1 MIHEELHKLTKES
14 YYDDN
19 FGHWDDMD
27 DPDMKDFYRDVQR
40 RSVVKK
46 CVGCGRRV
54 KILPEYDVC
63 DSCATKREQGWD
75 I

>member
-1 MIHEELHKLTKES
+1 MSPRS

-19 FGHWDDMD
+19 FGHWDMQDEED
-27 DPDMKDFYRDVQR
+27 VEFYRHVQR
-40 RSVVKK
+40 NSVRKK
-46 CVGCGRRV
+46 CQGCGRMV
-54 KILPEYDVC
+54 KIMPDYAYC

>member
-1 MIHEELHKLTKES
+1 MRT

-19 FGHWDDMD
+19 FGFWDMD
-27 DPDMKDFYRDVQR
+27 DDPEGTMEFYESVQR
-40 RSVVKK
+40 RSVEKE
-46 CVGCGRRV
+46 CSGCGRTVR
-54 KILPEYDVC
+54 ILPEYGYC

>member
-1 MIHEELHKLTKES
+1 MRT

-19 FGHWDDMD
+19 FGFWDMRDED
-27 DPDMKDFYRDVQR
+27 DERFYREVQR
-40 RSVVKK
+40 RSVEKE
-46 CVGCGRRV
+46 CFGCGRTVR
-54 KILPEYDVC
+54 ILPEYGYC

>member
-1 MIHEELHKLTKES
+1 M

-19 FGHWDDMD
+19 FGHWDIQD
-27 DPDMKDFYRDVQR
+27 DEDLEFYRRLQESNVE
-40 RSVVKK
+40 KI
-46 CVGCGRRV
+46 CVGCGRTV
-54 KILPEYDVC
+54 KIQPHYDVC

>member
-1 MIHEELHKLTKES
+1 MS

-19 FGHWDDMD
+19 FGWWDGMD
-27 DPDMKDFYRDVQR
+27 PGHPDYDDNMAFR
-40 RSVVKK
+40 RHVERNSVWKN
-46 CVGCGRRV
+46 CHGCGRRV
-54 KILPEYDVC
+54 KIMPQYGYC